1 MRRFAAVLLGIACLA
16 ALPTPKGTAS
26 DPKQVENDEK
36 KLKAAKLAVD
46 TPALL
51 ALLRARTLN
60 EEDRSKVEVLIAQL
74 GAMSF
79 RTREQ
84 ATQSLIDKGA
94 AVVELLKNHV
104 ADPDPEIAR
113 RAEKC
118 IEKIKEA
125 DLPSDVPAAV
135 VRLLAARKAGGTV
148 ATLLAFLPFADSDAT
163 GDEVRA
169 ALATLAVQDGKVDQ
183 TLVTGLKD
191 KHPQCRAA
199 AGEALTQA
207 GARETQAEVVALLK
221 DSSPLV
227 RLRVARSL
235 VLAKNREAVPVLI
248 DAVVDANQDQAWQI
262 EDILCRLCDGKS
274 LPPVSLDSDAAAR
287 KKYRDAWQAW
297 WNEHGKNVDLAVL
310 HQATKFLGYTTIV
323 LLDDNRILELDPDS
337 KVRWRI
343 DGVGFPLD
351 VQVLPGNKVLIAEY
365 KANRVTERSF
375 KGEILW
381 QYDYPPGGGIN
392 EGPQMAQRLPN
403 RNTLIAGKYQLVEID
418 PAGKRVFEYNVP
430 GGEGIMKCSK
440 VSANEIVIL
449 YQDGVN
455 SGRVV
460 RIDAAGKELSGFKIP
475 LSNPVYGGRIQ
486 GLPNGNIL
494 VPHHGENRVVEYEP
508 NGKEVWRIAVDHP
521 IVATRLPDGHTI
533 VTSGEVGMV
542 GMAKSRAVEFDA
554 NGKEVWEYGNKHS
567 RVTRAVRR

>member
-1 MRRFAAVLLGIACLA
+1 MRRFVALLVAIACLA
-16 ALPTPKGTAS
+16 ALPRGAAS

-51 ALLRARTLN
+51 ALLRARALSD
-60 EEDRSKVEVLIAQL
+60 EERSKVEVLIAQM

-84 ATQSLIDKGA
+84 ATQSLIDKGP
-94 AVVELLKNHV
+94 AVLELLKNHV
-104 ADPDPEIAR
+104 GDPDPEIAR

-125 DLPSDVPAAV
+125 DLPPDVPAAA
-135 VRLLAARKAGGTV
+135 VRLLAARKAPGAV
-148 ATLLAFLPFADSDAT
+148 ETLLIFLPFADSDAT
-163 GDEVRA
+163 ADEVRA
-169 ALATLAVQDGKVDQ
+169 ALAALAVQDGKVDKS
-183 TLVTGLKD
+183 LLAGLKG

-207 GARETQAEVVALLK
+207 GVRETQAEVAALLK

-227 RLRVARSL
+227 RLRVARAL
-235 VLAKNREAVPVLI
+235 VLTGNREAVPVLI
-248 DAVVDANQDQAWQI
+248 DAVVDANQDLAWQI
-262 EDILCRLCDGKS
+262 EDILCRLCDNKS
-274 LPPVSLDSDAAAR
+274 LPQVSLGDGAAAR
-287 KKYRDAWQAW
+287 KKFRDAWQAW
-297 WNEHGKNVDLAVL
+297 WSENNKNVDLAVL
-310 HQATKFLGYTTIV
+310 HQATKLLGYTTIV
-323 LLDDNRILELDPDS
+323 LLDDNRILELDADN

-365 KANRVTERSF
+365 KANRVTERNF
-375 KGEILW
+375 KGELLW
-381 QYDYPPGGGIN
+381 QYEFPPGGGGFN
-392 EGPQMAQRLPN
+392 DGPQMAQRLPN
-403 RNTLIAGKYQLVEID
+403 RNTFIAGKYQLVELD

-449 YQDGVN
+449 YQDGLE

-475 LSNPVYGGRIQ
+475 LHTPLYGGRIQ
-486 GLPNGNIL
+486 ALPNGNVLI
-494 VPHHGENRVVEYEP
+494 PHHGENRVVEYDP
-508 NGKEVWRIAVDHP
+508 SGKEVWRVAVVQP

-533 VTSGEVGMV
+533 VTSMGGEKQG
-542 GMAKSRAVEFDA
+542 RAVEFDQ
-554 NGKEVWEYGNKHS
+554 NGKELWEYVSKHS